1 MVFTLW
7 AISCLILTCVSLSSL
22 TTTKIVEAF
31 STDAPSSSLPPQI
44 RLRPAYPDDELP
56 ISLIMAKELMNPS
69 ISHRNNMIVAEDTA
83 SGHRIGWAQIRSLG
97 YATTGVSNSGDQYED
112 GDNTSSLNSRKVQSI
127 SSIEEDVDEE
137 MWEDFDD
144 DPTPIPNGWAS
155 LPWTK
160 EYKNAMQSADDRIK
174 RREMKLQLELEAR
187 PKFWELSSV
196 YVRPQYR
203 DRGVGSALVNAV
215 LQRHITTRQR
225 GKDIYALTLAST
237 ATWYEKKFGFRI
249 VEEKHQIPNA
259 MTMAKN
265 IGSAITQVKG
275 DELVCIR
282 KII

>member
-1 MVFTLW
+1 
-7 AISCLILTCVSLSSL
+7 
-22 TTTKIVEAF
+22 
-31 STDAPSSSLPPQI
+31 
-44 RLRPAYPDDELP
+44 
-56 ISLIMAKELMNPS
+56 
-69 ISHRNNMIVAEDTA
+69 MIVAEDTA

-144 DPTPIPNGWAS
+144 DPTSLPNGWAS

-249 VEEKHQIPNA
+249 VEEKNQIPNA
-259 MTMAKN
+259 MTMEKN
-265 IGSAITQVKG
+265 IGSAITQVIG